1 MQCIPGEECQEQG
14 VPTPKGLLFVNTR
27 TCCVGVVC
35 QRLICTRLTTPSA
48 ACYTL
53 LCRGSLQEV
62 LQEFGPEGSRA
73 VKGEIVLLVA
83 GCTAEEQQYMTMSAA
98 VAGVGVGPSFDST
111 DTSQQSREALVKQLV
126 LKELALGKSVSAT
139 AKLLSQQLQIPRSK
153 VYKLA
158 LELAGQQ
165 DLPEQP

>member
-1 MQCIPGEECQEQG
+1 MPDLAA
-14 VPTPKGLLFVNTR
+14 T
-27 TCCVGVVC
+27 
-35 QRLICTRLTTPSA
+35 A
-48 ACYTL
+48 AC
-53 LCRGSLQEV
+53 CRGSLQQV
-62 LQEFGPEGSRA
+62 LQEFGPEGNRA

-98 VAGVGVGPSFDST
+98 AAGGGVGPSFDSS

-165 DLPEQP
+165 DQPEQS